1 MLILFLR
8 YFPKQ
13 TPVLKFLAESSYW
26 SYLVQMLGTIAFEVL
41 LYRALLSAF
50 AKMMINMDATTLI
63 CLITYHWFV
72 RGRRIGRLLN
82 G

>member
-1 MLILFLR
+1 
-8 YFPKQ
+8 
-13 TPVLKFLAESSYW
+13 
-26 SYLVQMLGTIAFEVL
+26 MLGIIAFGVL
-41 LYRALLSAF
+41 LYQAPLSAF
-50 AKMMINMDATTLI
+50 AKMMINMAATTLI